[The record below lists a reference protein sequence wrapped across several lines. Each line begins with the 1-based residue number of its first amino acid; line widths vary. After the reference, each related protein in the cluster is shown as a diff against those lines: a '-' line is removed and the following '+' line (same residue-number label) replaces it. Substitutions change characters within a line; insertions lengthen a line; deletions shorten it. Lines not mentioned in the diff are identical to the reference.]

1 MIVVWQEGGII
12 VGRQGPRKRRQAIVN
27 VPLTKCPLVWL
38 SPGAISAYRDDL
50 NMRDAMRIPDNSGNA
65 VPAGAASRSAATGAN
80 APVQP
85 IPPVQSTG
93 APRAPVDVAT
103 IMGVPEA
110 ELTPKVRAAL
120 DKLLAEVHTLREDLE
135 RARRRIGYLEELADR
150 DPLAPVLNRR
160 AFVRELTRMIA
171 FAERYSVP
179 GSVVYLDING
189 MKQIND
195 SLGHAAGDAALKHV
209 AEVLLRDVRSSD
221 IVGRLGGDEF
231 GIILAQ
237 ANSQA
242 AAAKAAVLAAAV
254 ESEPISWQDGTL
266 KLGVSYGTYTFD
278 GGEGVDEALSAADRA
293 MYAHKQ
299 SGNIDAD

>member
-1 MIVVWQEGGII
+1 MQI
-12 VGRQGPRKRRQAIVN
+12 
-27 VPLTKCPLVWL
+27 
-38 SPGAISAYRDDL
+38 RDK
-50 NMRDAMRIPDNSGNA
+50 SGNL
-65 VPAGAASRSAATGAN
+65 VPAGVASRSAAAGAS
-80 APVQP
+80 APVEP
-85 IPPVQSTG
+85 VPPVQSTG
-93 APRAPVDVAT
+93 ASRAPVDVAT
-103 IMGVPEA
+103 IMDVPEA

-120 DKLLAEVHTLREDLE
+120 DKLLAEVHSLREDLE
-135 RARRRIGYLEELADR
+135 RTRRRIGYLEELADR

-189 MKQIND
+189 MKGIND
-195 SLGHAAGDAALKHV
+195 SYGHGAGDAALKHV

-237 ANSQA
+237 ADGRA
-242 AAAKAAVLAAAV
+242 AEAKAAVLAAAV
-254 ESEPISWQDGTL
+254 ESEPISWQDITL
-266 KLGVSYGTYTFD
+266 KLSVSYGTYTFD

-299 SGNIDAD
+299 GGEAGAE

>member
-1 MIVVWQEGGII
+1 MRV
-12 VGRQGPRKRRQAIVN
+12 
-27 VPLTKCPLVWL
+27 
-38 SPGAISAYRDDL
+38 RDK
-50 NMRDAMRIPDNSGNA
+50 SGNPPLGGVGPGPA
-65 VPAGAASRSAATGAN
+65 STPVAGATAPAE
-80 APVQP
+80 PVQP
-85 IPPVQSTG
+85 VQPTPSTR
-93 APRAPVDVAT
+93 PTRAPVDVAT

-135 RARRRIGYLEELADR
+135 RSRRRIGYLEKLADR

-171 FAERYSVP
+171 FAERYGAP
-179 GSVVYLDING
+179 GSVVYLDIDG
-189 MKQIND
+189 MKRIND
-195 SLGHAAGDAALKHV
+195 SHGHGAGDAALKHV

-237 ANSQA
+237 ADAEA
-242 AAAKAAVLAAAV
+242 AATKAAVLAKAV
-254 ESEPISWQDGTL
+254 ESETISWQDITL
-266 KLGVSYGTYTFD
+266 KLKVSYGTYTFA

-293 MYAHKQ
+293 MYAQKQ
-299 SGNIDAD
+299 GGGDAD